1 MKYYGNVKRELQ
13 QYVYDSLFPIYA
25 TFDRGHNVEH
35 IEAVLR
41 RSFWIFDTFASFV
54 DPNMVFAVAAYH
66 DIGMKVA
73 REKHAMHSGRIVR
86 EEKNLLKWFSV
97 EQIEIIAQA
106 VEDHSTSAQ
115 KTPRSL
121 YGKIVCDADKDD
133 DYKVS
138 LLRAWE
144 FVKNHFPQL
153 TDEECKENVYQ
164 QLQKKFGKDGLVKYW
179 LLDISNSSFLRMMK
193 AMATDRAYFESTL
206 ASVLKSKES

>member
-1 MKYYGNVKRELQ
+1 MKYYENVKRELQ
-13 QYVYDSLFPIYA
+13 QYVYDNLFPIYA
-25 TFDRGHNVEH
+25 TFDKGHDVAH

-41 RSFWIFDTFASFV
+41 RSFWIFDTCAPCV

-73 REKHAMHSGRIVR
+73 RENHAMHSGKIVR
-86 EEKNLLKWFSV
+86 EERNLSKWFSV

-106 VEDHSTSAQ
+106 VEDHSTSSQ
-115 KTPRSL
+115 KTPRSI

-144 FVKNHFPQL
+144 FVKNRFPQL
-153 TDEECKENVYQ
+153 TDEECRENVYQ

-179 LLDISNSSFLRMMK
+179 LIDIRNSDSPFLKIMK
-193 AMATDRAYFESTL
+193 AMATNRAYFEMVLS
-206 ASVLKSKES
+206 SVLEE